1 VTIKRKQTNKKEIG
15 ETRKIESKSKEIR
28 QE

>member
-1 VTIKRKQTNKKEIG
+1 VRIKRKETNKKEIG
-15 ETRKIESKSKEIR
+15 ETRKTESKRKEIR